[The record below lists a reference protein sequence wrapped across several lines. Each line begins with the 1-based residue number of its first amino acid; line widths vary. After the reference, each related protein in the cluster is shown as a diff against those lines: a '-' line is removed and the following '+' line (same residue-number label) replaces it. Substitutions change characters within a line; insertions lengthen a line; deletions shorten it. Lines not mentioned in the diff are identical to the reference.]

1 MHLSLFLPEL
11 VLIVM
16 ALVLFFASL
25 GNVKA
30 GSLQGISLVMAA
42 LATLAAIAT
51 FHQQGLLFYEAYRID
66 AFSQIFKV
74 LITGGLF
81 LVVFL
86 GPGVRGIDRQI
97 KPEYYLFLTVS
108 SLGLVFLSSAV
119 ELLTILLSLEIS
131 SYALYVIIPLRRQ
144 DGFRIQM
151 EAGIKYVLFG
161 AASTGITLFGISYI
175 FGLSHSTYLTDL
187 SRVIPDLLT
196 SQPLA
201 IIGMIMMMCG
211 FFYKLAMFP
220 MHFWTPD
227 VYEGAANETTAFI
240 ATLPKVGAV
249 ALLIRLVS
257 LAGVEVSQFTWVLAV
272 FAVLSMTVGNLSALV
287 QNDLKRLLAYSSIAH
302 AGYVMVGILC
312 VGELGTSSAIYY
324 ILGYV
329 IMNLACFYAIYHLAP
344 AGENLTF
351 ADLRGLHRRSPLLAF
366 TLSAGAF
373 AMAGIPPT
381 VGFTG
386 KFIVF
391 TAAIQKGF
399 YALVILGVVNAG
411 ISAFY
416 YLKMVRAAYSQ
427 ADEQQLAKV
436 SLGVPAQLLG
446 IVLIL
451 AIVLIGIFPQSFIDL
466 ARQAAAIL

>member
-11 VLIVM
+11 VLILMVV
-16 ALVLFFASL
+16 VLFFASL
-25 GNVKA
+25 GNIKA
-30 GSLQGISLVMAA
+30 GSLQGITLVLAA
-42 LATLAAIAT
+42 LATLAAVAT
-51 FHQQGLLFYEAYRID
+51 FKQQGLMFYEAYRVD
-66 AFSQIFKV
+66 VYSQIFKII
-74 LITGGLF
+74 ITGSLF

-86 GPGVRGIDRQI
+86 GPGLSGVERQV
-97 KPEYYLFLTVS
+97 KPEYYLFLTIS
-108 SLGLVFLSSAV
+108 SMGLVFLSSAV

-161 AASTGITLFGISYI
+161 AFSTGITLFGISYI
-175 FGLSHSTYLTDL
+175 FGLTHSTYLTDL
-187 SRVIPDLLT
+187 TKVIPGLLT

-201 IIGMIMMMCG
+201 IIGMVMMLCG

-227 VYEGAANETTAFI
+227 IYQGAANETTTFI
-240 ATLPKVGAV
+240 ATVPKVGAV
-249 ALLIRLVS
+249 ALLIRLVF
-257 LAGVEVSQFTWVLAV
+257 LVGVDVSQFTWVLAA
-272 FAVLSMTVGNLSALV
+272 FAVLSMTIGNLSALV

-302 AGYVMVGILC
+302 AGYVMVGILS

-329 IMNLACFYAIYHLAP
+329 IMNLACFYAIYNLAP
-344 AGENLTF
+344 EGGNVTF
-351 ADLRGLHRRSPLLAF
+351 ADLKGLHRRSPLLAF
-366 TLSAGAF
+366 TLGAGAF
-373 AMAGIPPT
+373 GMAGIPPT

-386 KFIVF
+386 KFVVF

-399 YALVILGVVNAG
+399 YALVILGVINAA

-427 ADEQQLAKV
+427 DDEQQQDKV
-436 SLGVPAQLLG
+436 SLGISAQLLG
-446 IVLIL
+446 IALIL
-451 AIVLIGIFPQSFIDL
+451 AIVLIGIFPQSFIEL
-466 ARQAAAIL
+466 AKQAVAVL

>member
-16 ALVLFFASL
+16 IVVLFFASL
-25 GNVKA
+25 GNIKG
-30 GSLQGISLVMAA
+30 GSLQGITLALAA
-42 LATLAAIAT
+42 LATLAAVVT
-51 FHQQGLLFYEAYRID
+51 FSQQGLLFFEAYRVD
-66 AFSQIFKV
+66 VFSQIFKII
-74 LITGGLF
+74 ITGSLF
-81 LVVFL
+81 LVVFMGSGL
-86 GPGVRGIDRQI
+86 SGVDRQL

-131 SYALYVIIPLRRQ
+131 SYALYIVIPLRRQ
-144 DGFRIQM
+144 DGFRIQL
-151 EAGIKYVLFG
+151 EAGIKYILFG
-161 AASTGITLFGISYI
+161 AVSTGITLFGISYI
-175 FGLSHSTYLTDL
+175 FGLTHSTYLTDMV
-187 SRVIPDLLT
+187 RVIPGLLT

-201 IIGMIMMMCG
+201 VIGMVMMLCG

-227 VYEGAANETTAFI
+227 VYEGAANETTTFI

-257 LAGVEVSQFTWVLAV
+257 LVGVEVSQFTWVLAV
-272 FAVLSMTVGNLSALV
+272 FAVLSMTIGNFSALV

-312 VGELGTSSAIYY
+312 VGELGISSAMYY

-329 IMNLACFYAIYHLAP
+329 LMNLACFYAIYNLASD
-344 AGENLTF
+344 GGNVTF
-351 ADLRGLHRRSPLLAF
+351 SDLKGLHRRSPLLAF
-366 TLSAGAF
+366 TLSVGAF
-373 AMAGIPPT
+373 GMAGIPPT

-386 KFIVF
+386 KFVVF

-399 YALVILGVVNAG
+399 YALVILGVINAA

-427 ADEQQLAKV
+427 DDEQQQAKV
-436 SLGVPAQLLG
+436 PLGMPAQLLG
-446 IVLIL
+446 IALIL
-451 AIVLIGIFPQSFIDL
+451 AILLIGIFPQSFLDL
-466 ARQAAAIL
+466 AKQAAAVL

>member
-1 MHLSLFLPEL
+1 MHLLLFLPEL
-11 VLIVM
+11 VLILMIV
-16 ALVLFFASL
+16 VLFFASL
-25 GNVKA
+25 GNIKA
-30 GSLQGISLVMAA
+30 GSLQGITLVLAA
-42 LATLAAIAT
+42 LATLAAVAT
-51 FHQQGLLFYEAYRID
+51 FNHQGLMFYEAYRVD
-66 AFSQIFKV
+66 VYSQIFKII
-74 LITGGLF
+74 ITGALF
-81 LVVFL
+81 LVVFMGSGL
-86 GPGVRGIDRQI
+86 SGVERQI
-97 KPEYYLFLTVS
+97 KPEYYLFLTIS
-108 SLGLVFLSSAV
+108 SMGLVFLSSAV

-161 AASTGITLFGISYI
+161 ALSTGITLFGISYI
-175 FGLSHSTYLTDL
+175 FGLTHSTYLTDL
-187 SRVIPDLLT
+187 AKVMPGLLT

-201 IIGMIMMMCG
+201 IIGMVMMMCG

-227 VYEGAANETTAFI
+227 IYQGAANETTTFI
-240 ATLPKVGAV
+240 ATVPKVGAV
-249 ALLIRLVS
+249 ALLIRLVY
-257 LAGVEVSQFTWVLAV
+257 LVGVDISQFTWVLAV
-272 FAVLSMTVGNLSALV
+272 FAVLSMTVGNFSALV

-329 IMNLACFYAIYHLAP
+329 IMNLACFYAIYNLAP
-344 AGENLTF
+344 KGENLTF

-381 VGFTG
+381 VGFTA

-391 TAAIQKGF
+391 TAAVQKGF
-399 YALVILGVVNAG
+399 YALVILGVINAAV
-411 ISAFY
+411 SAFY
-416 YLKMVRAAYSQ
+416 YLKMVRAVYSQ
-427 ADEQQLAKV
+427 ADEEQQARV
-436 SLGVPAQLLG
+436 SLGISAKILG

-451 AIVLIGIFPQSFIDL
+451 AVVLIGVFPQSFIDV
-466 ARQAAAIL
+466 AKQAVAVL